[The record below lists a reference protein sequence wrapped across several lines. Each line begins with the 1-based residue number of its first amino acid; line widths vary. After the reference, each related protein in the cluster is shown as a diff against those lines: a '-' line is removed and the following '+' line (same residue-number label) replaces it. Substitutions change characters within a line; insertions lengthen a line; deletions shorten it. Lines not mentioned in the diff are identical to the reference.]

1 MTGFDAPA
9 HEDQAERGVRV
20 RKQDERRAATT
31 APRARRCNARVK
43 IPARSPDEGD
53 VLFTCTL
60 EGPKHPSH
68 FENGRLRLKDGR
80 VVKYTFEWQETTA
93 KEVWRHEPV

>member
-1 MTGFDAPA
+1 MTAHDDPV

-53 VLFTCTL
+53 VLFTCIMQ
-60 EGPKHPSH
+60 SH
-68 FENGRLRLKDGR
+68 KSEAGHAEVGRIRLKDGR
-80 VVKYTFEWQETTA
+80 VVRYTFTWEESPGR
-93 KEVWRHEPV
+93 EVWRHE